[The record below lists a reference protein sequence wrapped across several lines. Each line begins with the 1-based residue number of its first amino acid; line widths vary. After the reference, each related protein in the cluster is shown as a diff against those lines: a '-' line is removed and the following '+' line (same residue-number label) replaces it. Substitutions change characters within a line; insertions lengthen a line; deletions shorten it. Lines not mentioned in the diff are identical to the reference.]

1 MYELEDNPTS
11 KIISNIINKSLS
23 DYISKRLMNKQFSY
37 RVHRLCVDHVNTL
50 TIIAKHAVED
60 PLYLCFIDFAKAF
73 GTTDQS
79 QILSNAEEFLEN

>member
-1 MYELEDNPTS
+1 MEST
-11 KIISNIINKSLS
+11 
-23 DYISKRLMNKQFSY
+23 
-37 RVHRLCVDHVNTL
+37 DHVWTMWTTL

-79 QILSNAEEFLEN
+79 QILSNAKEFLVN